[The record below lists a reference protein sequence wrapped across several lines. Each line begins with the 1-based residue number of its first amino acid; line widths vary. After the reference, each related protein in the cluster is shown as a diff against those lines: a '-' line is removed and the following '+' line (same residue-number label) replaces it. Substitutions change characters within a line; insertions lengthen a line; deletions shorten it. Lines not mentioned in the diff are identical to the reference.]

1 MEPVLLILGIGGQ
14 ELAFLIFLAFLLFG
28 ATKIPD
34 LARALGRAQGEFSK
48 AKKQFERE
56 VKDEERRGEDER
68 DLRERARK
76 LGIDV
81 AGKTDEELRVLV
93 RERESP
99 EYASG

>member
-1 MEPVLLILGIGGQ
+1 MEPVLLILGLGGQ

-56 VKDEERRGEDER
+56 VKAEERRDDEER
-68 DLRERARK
+68 DLRDRARR
-76 LGIDV
+76 LGIEPE
-81 AGKTDEELRVLV
+81 GKSLDELRALV
-93 RERESP
+93 REREASP
-99 EYASG
+99 LA